1 MSRTE
6 KHPYTKAKAVS
17 KHCRNSNGKCLY
29 CSGNRTY
36 KNDKKSWKILLQKSA
51 SFYLAIL
58 VAVGVFSS
66 CGHRTTDTQKGS
78 ISALDLSFD
87 KNISVVW
94 AVNEKDVITFVPI
107 NNSLPFSVNGTE
119 YKNVIVKREKS
130 KNTNSVKTIHTK
142 FNIQKTIIITKTVKT
157 EKTDYSN
164 LYIGLFFVFCLFVFA
179 WFKKW
184 F

>member
-1 MSRTE
+1 M
-6 KHPYTKAKAVS
+6 
-17 KHCRNSNGKCLY
+17 
-29 CSGNRTY
+29 
-36 KNDKKSWKILLQKSA
+36 KKTLWKIFGTKSA
-51 SFYLAIL
+51 SFYLVIL
-58 VAVGVFSS
+58 VAVGVFNS
-66 CGHRTTDTQKGS
+66 CGHRTTYTKKS
-78 ISALDLSFD
+78 NINALDLSFD

-94 AVNEKDVITFVPI
+94 AVNEKDVLTFVPI

-142 FNIQKTIIITKTVKT
+142 FNIQKTIVITKTVRT

-164 LYIGLFFVFCLFVFA
+164 MYIGLFFVFCLFVFA
-179 WFKKW
+179 WFKRW